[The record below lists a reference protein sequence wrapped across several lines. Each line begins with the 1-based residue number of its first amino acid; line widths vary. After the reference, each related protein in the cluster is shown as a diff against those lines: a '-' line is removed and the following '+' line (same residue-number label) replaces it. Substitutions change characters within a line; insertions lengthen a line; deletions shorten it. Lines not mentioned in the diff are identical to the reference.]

1 MIAIVLVAAYLLG
14 SLPSAVL
21 VGKLFYNTDVREHGS
36 GNAGATNT
44 FRVLGKKAGLIVF
57 IADFA
62 KGYLAASL
70 PILLLTFLH
79 TSLSTVQLQ
88 LLCGLCAV
96 IGHILPVFAGFRGG
110 KGVATTFAVFMAVF
124 PLSALICV
132 IVFFLLLLLFHF
144 VSLGSIISVILFIPL
159 SVLLYHEKSL
169 LSVALMLAY
178 SIVIVIMHR
187 QNIMRLASGTENKMY
202 LFKTK

>member
-57 IADFA
+57 IVDFV

-70 PILLLTFLH
+70 PILLLTFLY

-124 PLSALICV
+124 PLSASICAL
-132 IVFFLLLLLFHF
+132 VFFLLLLLFHF

-169 LSVALMLAY
+169 LSVVLMLAY